1 MRFDIR
7 RANPAK
13 TEKNPLLRQNHDK
26 PWTDP
31 SYIHGVAESIA
42 VINGQPGRNFSAQL
56 KHALI
61 WKTCL
66 REVAIV
72 DSRELRSEDLQPED
86 EVYTREEAY
95 RFLLEVICG
104 LHSPL
109 VGETEVMGQFRNFA
123 VRAANGPAGRC
134 TAPWMQR
141 LIADAKKVR
150 TNHLSG
156 IGGRSYGPL
165 AQRYLFDCST
175 IFILGAG
182 HLVEEALPSLVDRR
196 VEIFC
201 RRPEAA
207 KQLLEGHPNA
217 AVHPIHEPF
226 VADEAARPG
235 LIIAAPLSASE
246 IAAWIARTGIRFQTI
261 VDLRGE
267 GRTDSLEVEGSRVV
281 PFTEILE
288 DLESN
293 RRFATQRVEK
303 AREEIAAHAAEFW
316 QRHEVRPFGWE
327 DLCA

>member
-1 MRFDIR
+1 M
-7 RANPAK
+7 
-13 TEKNPLLRQNHDK
+13 
-26 PWTDP
+26 
-31 SYIHGVAESIA
+31 AESIA

-56 KHALI
+56 KHALV

-66 REVAIV
+66 REIAIV
-72 DSRELRSEDLQPED
+72 DSRELHREDLLPED
-86 EVYTREEAY
+86 EVYMREDGY

-109 VGETEVMGQFRNFA
+109 VGETEVMGQFKNFA

-150 TNHLSG
+150 THHLTG
-156 IGGRSYGPL
+156 LGGRSYGQL
-165 AQRYLFDCST
+165 AQRYLADCDP

-182 HLVEEALPSLVDRR
+182 HLVQETIPSLVDHR

-207 KQLLEGHPNA
+207 VELLERHTNA
-217 AVHPIHEPF
+217 AVHQIHEAFDGDDQSAPL
-226 VADEAARPG
+226 G
-235 LIIAAPLSASE
+235 LIIAAPLTASE
-246 IAAWIARTGIRFQTI
+246 IRAWIERSGRRFETI

-267 GRTDSLEVEGSRVV
+267 SRSDVLTVEGSNVIH
-281 PFTEILE
+281 FKDILE
-288 DLESN
+288 DLDSN
-293 RRFATQRVEK
+293 RRFANQRVEK
-303 AREEIAAHAAEFW
+303 ALEEIRAHATEFW
-316 QRHEVRPFGWE
+316 QRYDVRPFGWE